1 MDSKTLSE
9 IDFYRIRDEVASF
22 CVSEEGKAEF
32 LNKQPLTKFAE
43 IEQLKNL
50 GREWSTFLS
59 ASTKNGISGF
69 GTIRPL
75 FAVIKTKGASLTLEN
90 VNSLG
95 QFILSVNNFK
105 KCISVHK
112 TQLKLKYLVQEA
124 EKLGDL
130 SHAEKLIFRVISQ
143 DGSLRDLPEIVAI
156 RKQIASLN
164 SKIKL
169 IMQKFTSDQK
179 LSKVL
184 ESNVPVLRNGRQ
196 VLAVKSSMQNKIEGI
211 IHEVSQSAQTVY
223 IEPEEA
229 VLCSNELVQKEFELA
244 AVIKKILLELTQSL
258 EPCIPELK
266 SSLPVMILLDQT
278 LAAARWGMQN
288 DCVYI
293 ESTQNEAPCLLKA
306 RHPLLGE
313 KAVPIDIRFMEQKR
327 ILIITGPNTGG
338 KTVSLKTFALF
349 SVMNQTGLPV
359 PAAEGSRLPVFT
371 DVFADIGDDQSLD
384 QNLSTFSGHMK
395 NIANAVQKAGPKTLV
410 LLDELGSGTDPQEG
424 TAIAMSVLD
433 NLISKKSFVLVTTHM
448 GVLKNYGYTNPYC
461 VNASVEFNQDTLS
474 PSYRLLMGVPGES
487 HALDIAEKNGL
498 PKEICKSA
506 RNYIAT
512 EQADV
517 SALIRGLNRKH
528 IELNKIQKEAE
539 QKEKDFKDKFERL
552 KIKELDLRRKEN
564 DLKKGKQQELNDFLI
579 HSRRQLENL
588 VRTLKEGEITR
599 EKTLG
604 VKKFISELEE
614 KTDYLANKTEAEDEK
629 LTKEKEEFEKTLKP
643 RPVSNK
649 KTRKKLSNAEA
660 LSNATSNEEFFK
672 LHIKQAE
679 AESEPLEFKEGA
691 SVISASTKTEGVLVK
706 EEKKGL
712 WLVQFGSLKMSV
724 KQKDLIL
731 IPNKKELKPS
741 IQIDLLR
748 DQNDG
753 VVNKEREKPVFE
765 LRLLGMHVDEAIK
778 ALERQ
783 IDLCLLDNFNSF
795 SVIHGKGDGIL
806 QQAVQDYLSH
816 VPSVKEFTFA
826 PPEDGGTG
834 KTYVKLN

>member
-9 IDFYRIRDEVASF
+9 IDFYRIRDEVAFF

-32 LNKQPLTKFAE
+32 LNKEPLTKFAE

-50 GREWSTFLS
+50 GREWTTFLS

-95 QFILSVNNFK
+95 QFILSVNNLK

-130 SHAEKLIFRVISQ
+130 SQAEKLIFRVISQ

-293 ESTQNEAPCLLKA
+293 ESTQNEAPCL
-306 RHPLLGE
+306 
-313 KAVPIDIRFMEQKR
+313 
-327 ILIITGPNTGG
+327 
-338 KTVSLKTFALF
+338 
-349 SVMNQTGLPV
+349 
-359 PAAEGSRLPVFT
+359 
-371 DVFADIGDDQSLD
+371 
-384 QNLSTFSGHMK
+384 
-395 NIANAVQKAGPKTLV
+395 
-410 LLDELGSGTDPQEG
+410 
-424 TAIAMSVLD
+424 
-433 NLISKKSFVLVTTHM
+433 
-448 GVLKNYGYTNPYC
+448 
-461 VNASVEFNQDTLS
+461 
-474 PSYRLLMGVPGES
+474 
-487 HALDIAEKNGL
+487 
-498 PKEICKSA
+498 
-506 RNYIAT
+506 
-512 EQADV
+512 
-517 SALIRGLNRKH
+517 
-528 IELNKIQKEAE
+528 
-539 QKEKDFKDKFERL
+539 
-552 KIKELDLRRKEN
+552 
-564 DLKKGKQQELNDFLI
+564 
-579 HSRRQLENL
+579 
-588 VRTLKEGEITR
+588 
-599 EKTLG
+599 
-604 VKKFISELEE
+604 
-614 KTDYLANKTEAEDEK
+614 
-629 LTKEKEEFEKTLKP
+629 
-643 RPVSNK
+643 
-649 KTRKKLSNAEA
+649 
-660 LSNATSNEEFFK
+660 
-672 LHIKQAE
+672 
-679 AESEPLEFKEGA
+679 
-691 SVISASTKTEGVLVK
+691 
-706 EEKKGL
+706 
-712 WLVQFGSLKMSV
+712 
-724 KQKDLIL
+724 
-731 IPNKKELKPS
+731 
-741 IQIDLLR
+741 
-748 DQNDG
+748 
-753 VVNKEREKPVFE
+753 
-765 LRLLGMHVDEAIK
+765 
-778 ALERQ
+778 
-783 IDLCLLDNFNSF
+783 
-795 SVIHGKGDGIL
+795 
-806 QQAVQDYLSH
+806 
-816 VPSVKEFTFA
+816 
-826 PPEDGGTG
+826 
-834 KTYVKLN
+834 